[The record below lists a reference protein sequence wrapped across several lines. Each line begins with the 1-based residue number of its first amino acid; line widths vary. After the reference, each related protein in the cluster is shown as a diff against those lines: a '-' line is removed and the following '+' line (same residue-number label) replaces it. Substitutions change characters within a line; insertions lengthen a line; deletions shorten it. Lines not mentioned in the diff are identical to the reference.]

1 MNKPVFYILL
11 SAPFVILFAIFG
23 FYLLSRPQSI
33 KSSDQPNSSSAETIS
48 STMSKDEII
57 SEIKDMSREKYESVA
72 PISSFGET
80 TQYDNTWYI
89 QEATV
94 SYKKYPGEY
103 YTKNIVARVD
113 SDEIV
118 IVTSP
123 ETDYRKSSLEKL
135 GILPGVIQLI
145 YVSGADL

>member
-1 MNKPVFYILL
+1 
-11 SAPFVILFAIFG
+11 
-23 FYLLSRPQSI
+23 
-33 KSSDQPNSSSAETIS
+33 
-48 STMSKDEII
+48 MSKDEII

-72 PISSFGET
+72 PISSIGET

-145 YVSGADL
+145 YVCGADL